1 MHVDLLYHLFLYG
14 KLSADCCP
22 CLYELFLSNAGFHL
36 QNLICT
42 KVLED
47 EEERSSEERS
57 FEAVTPER
65 EVTGANEQDASYKL
79 HAVKH
84 QLILD
89 EVDGELEMED
99 AAPSTGVEASSKCE
113 QDLSSTNC
121 TGTGQRVNSVPPLP
135 DDRPP
140 SPPPLPSSPPPM
152 QRPPCPVSQGAQVQG
167 ALSGADNRIEQQ
179 HQEATYVCSCSLLIL
194 LVQEE
199 SS

>member
-1 MHVDLLYHLFLYG
+1 
-14 KLSADCCP
+14 
-22 CLYELFLSNAGFHL
+22 LYELFLSNAGFHL

-65 EVTGANEQDASYKL
+65 EFTGANEQDASHQL
-79 HAVKH
+79 HAAKH

-99 AAPSTGVEASSKCE
+99 AAPSSGIEAISTCQ
-113 QDLSSTNC
+113 QDLTSTKC
-121 TGTGQRVNSVPPLP
+121 AGTGQGLNSVPPLP

-140 SPPPLPSSPPPM
+140 SPPPLPSSPPPL
-152 QRPPCPVSQGAQVQG
+152 QRPLCLVSQGAQVQG
-167 ALSGADNRIEQQ
+167 ALSGADDCIEQQ
-179 HQEATYVCSCSLLIL
+179 RQGATYVCSCSLLIL
-194 LVQEE
+194 LVQEGCSE
-199 SS
+199 I